1 MFLLGVVIMTHMKR
15 WDDGMEYVE
24 SAHDRA
30 DELVKSICPS
40 SIDVRTLSS
49 LIYDVCLLLSLAF
62 CVKIFYVVFL
72 GEKT

>member
-49 LIYDVCLLLSLAF
+49 LIYDVCLCCLWLFVIA
-62 CVKIFYVVFL
+62 
-72 GEKT
+72 